1 MTATRVWFQSTRPK
15 TKLTKLWLDVDSRT
29 PKNPAAANTGKMPY
43 LPWPV
48 PPLHLLGRSDRWRP
62 SAKMHAKLQRITAK
76 TSEDKE
82 TKSKRLC
89 QNLSTRSQVRCR
101 ASALIA
107 VDCHSD
113 LLPVKQR
120 LEPFRPATEL
130 EVMQRGEWLRCPTS
144 RGIHPQTLGEIG
156 KWEMDSRMLQKR
168 SLFIL

>member
-1 MTATRVWFQSTRPK
+1 MTARVWFQSARPK
-15 TKLTKLWLDVDSRT
+15 TKQTKLWLDVDSRT
-29 PKNPAAANTGKMPY
+29 PKNPNTGKMPY

-62 SAKMHAKLQRITAK
+62 SAKMHAKLQSIKAK
-76 TSEDKE
+76 TREDKE

-89 QNLSTRSQVRCR
+89 QNPSTQSQVRCR

-130 EVMQRGEWLRCPTS
+130 EGHATGNDSGLQHHMESTS
-144 RGIHPQTLGEIG
+144 KHL
-156 KWEMDSRMLQKR
+156 KK
-168 SLFIL
+168 